1 MGVKNVKDNVINMLD
16 TVLTN
21 IRYLVWKKVYD
32 KDCILLSKNQK
43 FSFYNKKIIKPV
55 QILAF
60 VTTKT

>member
-16 TVLTN
+16 TVLKN
-21 IRYLVWKKVYD
+21 IRYLVWEKVYD

-43 FSFYNKKIIKPV
+43 FSFCHRRFIKPV
-55 QILAF
+55 QVLAF